1 MIRIR
6 PYKSTDANTIL
17 SWCQDERA
25 FYQWTAGVM
34 GEFPITDNKFSFV
47 ENLMP
52 FTAFDENGV
61 LGFFTYRN
69 PNDNMDEL
77 RMGFVIVDP
86 NERGKGYGKAM
97 LQLGLKYAFEIY
109 GTKKVSLGVFE
120 NNASAYHCYKAVG
133 FEDVVLDEMETY
145 RVLNE
150 EWICK
155 ELKIEKR

>member
-34 GEFPITDNKFSFV
+34 GEFPITDNEFSFV

-109 GTKKVSLGVFE
+109 GAKKVSLGVFE

-155 ELKIEKR
+155 ELKIENR

>member
-34 GEFPITDNKFSFV
+34 GEFPITNNEFSFV

-52 FTAFDENGV
+52 FTVFDENGI

-77 RMGFVIVDP
+77 RMGFVIVAP

-109 GTKKVSLGVFE
+109 GAKKVSLGVFE
-120 NNASAYHCYKAVG
+120 NNAPAYHCYKTVG

-150 EWICK
+150 EWTCK
-155 ELKIEKR
+155 ELKIENG

>member
-34 GEFPITDNKFSFV
+34 GEFPITDNEFSFV

-97 LQLGLKYAFEIY
+97 LRLGLQYAFEIY
-109 GTKKVSLGVFE
+109 GAKKVSLGVFE

-155 ELKIEKR
+155 ELKIENR